1 MPSVHKVDVKQN
13 LRIQPTQGPIRKS
26 AEFVGGSGEVEVF
39 WGEAAGVVGDE
50 GEADLVVADVNVRM
64 VAGVFGDVANL
75 VDEGEGGP
83 EVLEEEGADEFAG
96 LNLPVGDG
104 DEAGLG
110 LGFGKRG
117 HGCSFGGNAA
127 DEAASEPNQ
136 YKWNAWGGVEVGRE
150 IVVTNPL
157 VARLIS
163 CRDDL
168 KAAWDLMESMG

>member
-1 MPSVHKVDVKQN
+1 MRTV
-13 LRIQPTQGPIRKS
+13 S
-26 AEFVGGSGEVEVF
+26 AESVSCGGEVEIF
-39 WGEAAGVVGDE
+39 LRDAAGVMGDE
-50 GEADLVVADVNVRM
+50 SETDLVVADVDVGV

-75 VDEGEGGP
+75 VDEGEGSA

-96 LNLPVGDG
+96 FDLPVGDR
-104 DEAGLG
+104 DEAGLDV
-110 LGFGKRG
+110 GFGKRG

-127 DEAASEPNQ
+127 EEAASEPNQ

-168 KAAWDLMESMG
+168 KAALDLMESMG